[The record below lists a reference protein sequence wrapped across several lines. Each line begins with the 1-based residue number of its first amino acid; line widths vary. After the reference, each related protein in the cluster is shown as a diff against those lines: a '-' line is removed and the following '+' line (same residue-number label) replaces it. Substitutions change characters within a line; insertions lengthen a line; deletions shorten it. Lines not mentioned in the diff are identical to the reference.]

1 MIDTVAST
9 VLNIPKD
16 TLMDVTSYFWALM
29 IDDTYTLHYRYSVLL
44 AFWLLE
50 VMKSTKVQTL
60 GKLRMRDTANSCAL
74 LE

>member
-9 VLNIPKD
+9 VLKIPKD
-16 TLMDVTSYFWALM
+16 TLMDVTSYFWA
-29 IDDTYTLHYRYSVLL
+29 DDTYTLHYRYSVLL